1 MKKKYIMLID
11 DDPDEFEFFQNALE
25 KIPGLFEFSYA
36 VSAHAAFSMLKEIT
50 PDYFF
55 VDMNMPAVNG
65 LECIS
70 MLKRTDGVAE
80 KPAFI
85 YTTGY
90 DAALHKQ
97 ALNHGAAGCVRK
109 PSQPKALVEM
119 LKHLFE
125 TGYPEVKK

>member
-11 DDPDEFEFFQNALE
+11 DDPDESEFFQNAIE
-25 KIPGLFEFSYA
+25 KIPELFELGYA
-36 VSAHAAFSMLKEIT
+36 ASATAALSLLQQVT

-55 VDMNMPAVNG
+55 VDMNMPAING

-70 MLKRTDGVAE
+70 MLKKTDNVSE

-97 ALNHGAAGCVRK
+97 ALNHGASGCVRK
-109 PSQPKALVEM
+109 
-119 LKHLFE
+119 
-125 TGYPEVKK
+125 

>member
-11 DDPDEFEFFQNALE
+11 DDPDESEFFLNALE
-25 KIPGLFEFSYA
+25 KIPGLFEFGYA
-36 VSAHAAFSMLKEIT
+36 LSANAALSLLKEVT

-70 MLKRTDGVAE
+70 MLKKTDKAAE

-90 DAALHKQ
+90 DATLHKQ

-125 TGYPEVKK
+125 TGSPEVKR

>member
-1 MKKKYIMLID
+1 MLID
-11 DDPDEFEFFQNALE
+11 DDPDEYEFFQNALD

-36 VSAHAAFSMLKEIT
+36 VSANAALRLLSDVT

-55 VDMNMPAVNG
+55 VDMNMPAING

-70 MLKRTDGVAE
+70 MLKKSDSVAE

-90 DAALHKQ
+90 DEKLHKQ
-97 ALNHGAAGCVRK
+97 ALNHGAAGCFRK
-109 PSQPKALVEM
+109 PSQPKILVEM
-119 LKHLFE
+119 LRQLFE
-125 TGYPEVKK
+125 TGNPEIRQ

>member
-1 MKKKYIMLID
+1 MKRKYILLID

-25 KIPGLFEFSYA
+25 KFPGHFDFGYA
-36 VSAHAAFSMLKEIT
+36 ASASEAFKLLNEVT

-65 LECIS
+65 LECIAK
-70 MLKRTDGVAE
+70 LKETDNVAH

-90 DAALHKQ
+90 DATLHKL
-97 ALNHGAAGCVRK
+97 AMNIGAAGCVRK
-109 PSQPKALVEM
+109 PSQPRMLVEM
-119 LKHLFE
+119 LKNLFE
-125 TGYPEVKK
+125 TGNPESKR

>member
-1 MKKKYIMLID
+1 MRKKYLLLID
-11 DDPDEFEFFQNALE
+11 DDPDEFEFFQSALE
-25 KIPGLFEFSYA
+25 KIPGRFDFGYA
-36 VSAHAAFSMLKEIT
+36 VSAQEAFKLIKNIT

-65 LECIS
+65 LECIK
-70 MLKRTDGVAE
+70 MLKSTDSVAE

-90 DAALHKQ
+90 DATLHKQ
-97 ALNHGAAGCVRK
+97 ALSYGAAGCLRK

-119 LKHLFE
+119 LTNLFE
-125 TGYPEVKK
+125 TGDPQIKR